1 MQIRNMIE
9 GDIPQLANLYQLF
22 WGEPSDTEKME
33 QQFAFIKN
41 KDTHILL
48 SAVEHERLIGSVTG
62 IICAEL
68 YGDCRP
74 FLVIENM
81 IVDHNQR
88 RKGIASALLNEL
100 EIIARERECTQ
111 MILVTETDR
120 TDACAFYEA
129 SGFLSG
135 VNSGYKK
142 KLR

>member
-33 QQFAFIKN
+33 QQFAVIKN

-81 IVDHNQR
+81 IVDQTKR

-100 EIIARERECTQ
+100 ETIAGERECT
-111 MILVTETDR
+111 LVTETDR